1 MYVSWWGN
9 SVVQARIPNE
19 QDMSL
24 NIRSL
29 FVINRGI
36 SIKQT
41 WSVTRFVC
49 RVFPF
54 LVNCPK
60 NPPCCLMRPF
70 VFLVIS
76 IFLSWK
82 ARPECCLCWGV
93 PENWTHV
100 DICNSILKCI
110 LVSLWMLEWWAEGD
124 ELFYTMSNV
133 PLLHV
138 NYLEMQRLKKFY
150 SHEILCRGQILI
162 YHRLSHSSVL

>member
-29 FVINRGI
+29 LLINRGI
-36 SIKQT
+36 NIKQT
-41 WSVTRFVC
+41 FNWSVTRFVC

-60 NPPCCLMRPF
+60 NPPCCLMRPC

-82 ARPECCLCWGV
+82 ARPECCLCREV

-100 DICNSILKCI
+100 VDINSSLKCI
-110 LVSLWMLEWWAEGD
+110 PVSLWMLEWWVEGD
-124 ELFYTMSNV
+124 GQFYTRSNV

-138 NYLEMQRLKKFY
+138 NYLEMQRLEFY
-150 SHEILCRGQILI
+150 SHEILCSKQQRKCRG
-162 YHRLSHSSVL
+162 